1 MHPRRTKRK
10 RRRVNRIEKIL
21 RQRERIK
28 LEEKKLE
35 HKKDIFKIK
44 LIFMVARSER
54 KTPWQD
60 VYKFHR
66 HR

>member
-10 RRRVNRIEKIL
+10 RRQGNRKEKIL

-44 LIFMVARSER
+44 LIFMVATSER
-54 KTPWQD
+54 KTP
-60 VYKFHR
+60 
-66 HR
+66 

>member
-10 RRRVNRIEKIL
+10 RRRGNRIEKIL
-21 RQRERIK
+21 RQRKRIK

>member
-10 RRRVNRIEKIL
+10 RRWGKRIEKIL

-35 HKKDIFKIK
+35 HKKDISKIK

>member
-10 RRRVNRIEKIL
+10 RRQGNRIEKIL

>member
-10 RRRVNRIEKIL
+10 RRWGKRIEKVL

>member
-10 RRRVNRIEKIL
+10 RRRGNRIEKIL

-54 KTPWQD
+54 NTP
-60 VYKFHR
+60 
-66 HR
+66 

>member
-35 HKKDIFKIK
+35 HKKDISKIK

-54 KTPWQD
+54 KTP
-60 VYKFHR
+60 
-66 HR
+66 

>member
-10 RRRVNRIEKIL
+10 RRQGNRIEKIL

-28 LEEKKLE
+28 LEEKLE

-54 KTPWQD
+54 KTP
-60 VYKFHR
+60 
-66 HR
+66 